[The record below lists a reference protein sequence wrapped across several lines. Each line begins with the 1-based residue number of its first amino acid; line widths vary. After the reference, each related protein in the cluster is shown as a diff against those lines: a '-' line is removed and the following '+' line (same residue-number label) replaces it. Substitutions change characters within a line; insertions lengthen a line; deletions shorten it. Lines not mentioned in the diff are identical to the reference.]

1 MNKKIVALL
10 VLICLLAGVL
20 SACGKDKEIN
30 IIYPIVS
37 DPECVDPQ
45 IAETDSAKLIVQNCM
60 EGLVR
65 IGSDG

>member
-45 IAETDSAKLIVQNCM
+45 IAETDSA
-60 EGLVR
+60 
-65 IGSDG
+65 